1 MSLSVMLEDIGQ
13 EVNTADAMK
22 ATNYIKPDL
31 CNEAN
36 KSIDL
41 SDEKNEHLFQILKK
55 HNNLFQG
62 QHGNWIG
69 EPVTLQIKP
78 DAKQCAQN
86 HTPYYSRI
94 EMSPL
99 VKWTDNVKLEPCTC
113 SYPNK
118 PHNVNGESC
127 FWCTQ
132 EE

>member
-13 EVNTADAMK
+13 EFNTADAMK

-41 SDEKNEHLFQILKK
+41 SDEKNEHLFQILMK

-62 QHGNWIG
+62 QHGIWIG

-99 VKWTDNVKLEPCTC
+99 VKWTDNVKLEPCT
-113 SYPNK
+113 S
-118 PHNVNGESC
+118 
-127 FWCTQ
+127 
-132 EE
+132 